1 MQPPQTTI
9 LLISSQRPNWVD
21 LRLSLAAWPHGQVVG
36 DVQRAAQAIALAST
50 LQPRVLLVD
59 ADAPDRS
66 LVPFVGDL
74 RAASPASRIMVLGA
88 RETLDHEVLMA
99 LWHHDLAGYLA
110 WEGLRAETLLRAMAM
125 VMDADVLVG
134 SRVVWEA
141 LLVVPERRRRPR
153 IAGLVLSEQE
163 RAALTERGGG
173 ARPADRPAPLGE
185 ESRDLF
191 LIVDDA
197 ASTDALVH
205 GAMGTAPT
213 AGPVS
218 SPCTIAYPGRA
229 TVSGAVA
236 WLPSEVVRLTPR
248 ESVRPP
254 AATPVVSPLTAR
266 EQEVLQLIGAGV
278 SYKRIAARLHVAES
292 TVKTTVRS
300 IKDKL
305 DLATREDLV
314 AAARR
319 LSSQK
324 AS

>member
-9 LLISSQRPNWVD
+9 LLISSQHPNWVG
-21 LRLSLAAWPHGQVVG
+21 LHLSLDAWPHGQVVG
-36 DVQRAAQAIALAST
+36 DVQQAAEAIALAST
-50 LQPRVLLVD
+50 LQPSLILVD

-66 LVPFVGDL
+66 LVSLVGDL

-88 RETLDHEVLMA
+88 RETLDHDVLMA
-99 LWHHDLAGYLA
+99 LWHRGLAGYLV
-110 WEGLRAETLLRAMAM
+110 WEGLRAETLLHGMAM

-153 IAGLVLSEQE
+153 IAGLALSEQE
-163 RAALTERGGG
+163 RAALAERGGG
-173 ARPADRPAPLGE
+173 ARPADRPVTLGE
-185 ESRDLF
+185 KSRDLYR
-191 LIVDDA
+191 IVGDA
-197 ASTDALVH
+197 APADALGH
-205 GAMGTAPT
+205 PAMGMAPT
-213 AGPVS
+213 TDPVS
-218 SPCTIAYPGRA
+218 SPWTIAYHGRA
-229 TVSGAVA
+229 TVSGQVA
-236 WLPSEVVRLTPR
+236 WFPPEVVRLSPQ
-248 ESVRPP
+248 ESLRSPVAAP
-254 AATPVVSPLTAR
+254 AARPLTAR

-278 SYKRIAARLHVAES
+278 PYKRIAARLHVAES

-305 DLATREDLV
+305 GLATREDLV

>member
-1 MQPPQTTI
+1 MQPPQSTI
-9 LLISSQRPNWVD
+9 LLISSQHPSWVD
-21 LRLSLAAWPHGQVVG
+21 LRRSLEAWPHGQVVG
-36 DVQRAAQAIALAST
+36 DMQQAAQAIALAST
-50 LQPRVLLVD
+50 LQPKVILVD
-59 ADAPDRS
+59 ADAPDRPLVS
-66 LVPFVGDL
+66 LVGDL

-88 RETLDHEVLMA
+88 RETLDHDVLMV
-99 LWHHDLAGYLA
+99 LWHRGLAGYLV
-110 WEGLRAETLLRAMAM
+110 WEDLRPETLLRGMAM
-125 VMDADVLVG
+125 VVDADVLVG

-141 LLVVPERRRRPR
+141 LLVAPERRRRPR

-173 ARPADRPAPLGE
+173 ARPADRPVTLEE

-191 LIVDDA
+191 LIVDYA
-197 ASTDALVH
+197 APTDALVQP
-205 GAMGTAPT
+205 ATGTAPT

-218 SPCTIAYPGRA
+218 SPCTIAYHGQATAPGE
-229 TVSGAVA
+229 VA
-236 WLPSEVVRLTPR
+236 WVPSEVVRLSPQ
-248 ESVRPP
+248 ESLRPP
-254 AATPVVSPLTAR
+254 GAIPAASPLTAR

-305 DLATREDLV
+305 DLVTREDLV

>member
-1 MQPPQTTI
+1 MQPPQSTI
-9 LLISSQRPNWVD
+9 LLISSQHPAWVD
-21 LRLSLAAWPHGQVVG
+21 LRRSLEGWPHGQVVG
-36 DVQRAAQAIALAST
+36 DVQRAAEAIALAST
-50 LQPRVLLVD
+50 LEPRVILVD
-59 ADAPDRS
+59 ADAPDRPLVS
-66 LVPFVGDL
+66 LVGDL

-88 RETLDHEVLMA
+88 RETLDHDVLMV
-99 LWHHDLAGYLA
+99 LWHRGLAGYLV

-141 LLVVPERRRRPR
+141 LLVAPERRRRPR

-173 ARPADRPAPLGE
+173 ARPADRPVPLGE
-185 ESRDLF
+185 ESRDLV
-191 LIVDDA
+191 LIVDEA

-205 GAMGTAPT
+205 PAMGMAS
-213 AGPVS
+213 AAVPVS
-218 SPCTIAYPGRA
+218 SPVTIACHGRA
-229 TVSGAVA
+229 TASGEVA
-236 WLPSEVVRLTPR
+236 WFPREVVRLSPQ
-248 ESVRPP
+248 ESLRSPGAAP
-254 AATPVVSPLTAR
+254 AARSLTAR
-266 EQEVLQLIGAGV
+266 EHEVLQLIGAGV
-278 SYKRIAARLHVAES
+278 PYKRIAARLHVAES

-314 AAARR
+314 AAAGR

>member
-1 MQPPQTTI
+1 MQPPQSTI
-9 LLISSQRPNWVD
+9 LLISSQHPNWVD
-21 LRLSLAAWPHGQVVG
+21 LRLSLQAWRHGQVVG
-36 DVQRAAQAIALAST
+36 DVQQAAEAIALASA
-50 LQPRVLLVD
+50 LQPRVILVD
-59 ADAPDRS
+59 ADAPDRPLVS
-66 LVPFVGDL
+66 LVGDL

-88 RETLDHEVLMA
+88 RETLDHDVLMA
-99 LWHHDLAGYLA
+99 LWPRGLAGYLV
-110 WEGLRAETLLRAMAM
+110 WEDLRAETLLRAMAM

-141 LLVVPERRRRPR
+141 LLVAPERRRRPR

-163 RAALTERGGG
+163 RAVLAERGGG
-173 ARPADRPAPLGE
+173 ARPADRPVTLG

-191 LIVDDA
+191 LIVDEA
-197 ASTDALVH
+197 ASTDLLVH
-205 GAMGTAPT
+205 PAMGTAPT

-218 SPCTIAYPGRA
+218 SPVTIAYHDRVTAP
-229 TVSGAVA
+229 GAVA
-236 WLPSEVVRLTPR
+236 WFPSEVVRLTPQ
-248 ESVRPP
+248 ESLRSPG
-254 AATPVVSPLTAR
+254 AAPVARPLTPR
-266 EQEVLQLIGAGV
+266 EHEVLQLIGAGV
-278 SYKRIAARLHVAES
+278 PYKRIAARLHVAES

-314 AAARR
+314 AAARC